1 MGIELLSPSPEA
13 YGARWVNKQR
23 QPLSNYFK
31 ALLLPEIKTMGQKTT
46 IILAE
51 PLPDQTPYLI
61 IEKNGK
67 EKLLEIQDC
76 LQNSTAFQQYSVRF
90 CEILAD
96 SACSGNMFVTNELT
110 IDSLDS
116 EISISSQ

>member
-1 MGIELLSPSPEA
+1 MVQDGLT
-13 YGARWVNKQR
+13 
-23 QPLSNYFK
+23 SNANHYPITLRLYCCLK
-31 ALLLPEIKTMGQKTT
+31 LKLWGKKTT

-61 IEKNGK
+61 IEKNGE

-96 SACSGNMFVTNELT
+96 SAGSGNMFVTNELT